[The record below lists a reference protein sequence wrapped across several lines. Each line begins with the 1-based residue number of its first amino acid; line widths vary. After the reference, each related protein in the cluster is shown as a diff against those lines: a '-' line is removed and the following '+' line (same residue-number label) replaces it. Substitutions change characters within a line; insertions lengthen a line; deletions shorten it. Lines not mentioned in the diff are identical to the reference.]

1 MKVIR
6 DGSSEA
12 KFVPTTENPLL
23 TQKLR
28 NYTPY
33 CSVLCAIMFFSF
45 LVVVFLVLGIP
56 MTIQANDVQII
67 PVDYTDLW

>member
-12 KFVPTTENPLL
+12 KYVPITENPLL

-33 CSVLCAIMFFSF
+33 CSVLCAILFFSF
-45 LVVVFLVLGIP
+45 LVVAFIVLGIP
-56 MTIQANDVQII
+56 MTIQANDVKLVT
-67 PVDYTDLW
+67 VDYTLIW